1 MKISKE
7 KHLQVI
13 QQTMDT
19 ISDLLVVKGVEYI
32 RNDDPLHNFNVGS
45 KISGEHPAKI
55 LDGFLMK
62 HYVSYRDLLND
73 LCDGKPVPKSII
85 EEKFNDILVYFLLQ
99 KSIFTAS
106 TEPENLFVE
115 VTPTT
120 TLHIVKTPHV
130 CLVPIA
136 SLEID
141 PATLSVQDLASYSDA
156 IDYTLHEFA
165 QAVNNNLIIVD
176 DFYIRFYD

>member
-13 QQTMDT
+13 QQTMST
-19 ISDLLVVKGVEYI
+19 ISDLLTVKGVEYI
-32 RNDDPLHNFNVGS
+32 RNDDPVHNFNVGS

-73 LCDGKPVPKSII
+73 LCDGRPVPKSII

-106 TEPENLFVE
+106 IEPENLFVE

-120 TLHIVKTPHV
+120 TLHVVKIPRV
-130 CLVPIA
+130 CLVPIT
-136 SLEID
+136 SLDVD
-141 PATLSVQDLASYSDA
+141 PAILSVQDLASYPDA
-156 IDYTLHEFA
+156 IDYALSEFA
-165 QAVNNNLIIVD
+165 QAANDNLIIID
-176 DFYIRFYD
+176 NFYIRFYD